1 MYENF
6 KCVMWKDG
14 DVYCCHCARLN
25 LSSIGETEGEAKYKL
40 ARQIGDTLEELNT
53 ESTLEFIERVSN
65 IGEPFYISK
74 MNIIAMDEDKLFLR
88 IYDNEDMLSSFGFWP
103 FVNACKNILFSKYDK
118 VSKFVDKIKE

>member
-1 MYENF
+1 MHEYF

-14 DVYCCHCARLN
+14 DVYCCHCSRLN
-25 LSSIGETEGEAKYKL
+25 LSSIGETEGEAKYNL
-40 ARQIGDTLEELNT
+40 ARQIGDTLEKLNT
-53 ESTLEFIERVSN
+53 ESTLEFVERVSN

-74 MNIIAMDEDKLFLR
+74 MNIISMDEDKLFLR

-103 FVNACKNILFSKYDK
+103 FIHACKNILFSKYDK